1 MLKIEGRNAVREAI
15 LNGATIERL
24 MASNNSKDKTFNEII
39 KLAKDHKIKIQFV
52 DSNILN
58 KYSAT
63 GKHQGLIAETTDFK
77 YSTVKE
83 ILNSAREK
91 NRDAFILILDG
102 IEDPHNLGSIIRV
115 CECFGVDGI
124 IIGKNRACS
133 VNETVIKT
141 SAGAT
146 AHVKI
151 AKVTNIN
158 QTIEELKKDNV
169 WVYGCELGGEDI
181 NKVDFSGDVAV
192 VIGSEGFGTSSL
204 TLKLCDK
211 IVTIPMCGKINSLN
225 ASVAT
230 GIAINTIFTK
240 KNK

>member
-1 MLKIEGRNAVREAI
+1 MLLIEGRNAVREA
-15 LNGATIERL
+15 LRNGEKIENI
-24 MASNNSKDKTFNEII
+24 MASKSTHNHTFQEII
-39 KLAKDHKIKIQFV
+39 GLAKAKKIKLQWV
-52 DSNILN
+52 DNSTLDRTS
-58 KYSAT
+58 KT
-63 GKHQGLIAETTDFK
+63 GKHQGIIAETSDYD
-77 YSTVKE
+77 YSTLTE
-83 ILNSAREK
+83 ILNVSKTKGTEP
-91 NRDAFILILDG
+91 FILVLDG

-124 IIGKNRACS
+124 IIGKNRACN

-146 AHVKI
+146 AYVKI

-158 QTIEELKKDNV
+158 QAIEELKENNI

-181 NKVDFSGDVAV
+181 NHTDFSGGVAL
-192 VIGSEGFGTSSL
+192 VIGSEGFGTSAL

-211 IVTIPMCGKINSLN
+211 RVTIPMCGHVNSLN

-230 GIAINTIFTK
+230 GIAINTIYTK
-240 KNK
+240 KHQ

>member
-1 MLKIEGRNAVREAI
+1 MQIEGRNAVKEAI
-15 LNGATIERL
+15 NSGATIEKI
-24 MASNNSKDKTFNEII
+24 MASNSAKDATFAEII
-39 KLAKDHKIKIQFV
+39 RLAKSKKLKIQFV
-52 DSNILN
+52 DNALLN
-58 KYSAT
+58 KASQT
-63 GKHQGLIAETTDFK
+63 GKHQGIIAVTTEFK
-77 YSTVKE
+77 YSTVAD
-83 ILNSAREK
+83 ILDVSRK
-91 NRDAFILILDG
+91 NGKDAFILILDG

-146 AHVKI
+146 SYVKI

-158 QTIEELKKDNV
+158 QTIEELKNENV

-181 NKVDFSGDVAV
+181 NNVDYSGNVAV
-192 VIGSEGFGTSSL
+192 VIGSEGFGTSKL

-211 IVTIPMCGKINSLN
+211 VVTIPMCGKVNSLN

-230 GIAINTIFTK
+230 GIAINTIYNK
-240 KNK
+240 KR

>member
-1 MLKIEGRNAVREAI
+1 MLQIEGRNAVKEALI
-15 LNGATIERL
+15 NGTTIERIW
-24 MASNNSKDKTFNEII
+24 ASKSSSDKTFNDII
-39 KLAKDHKIKIQFV
+39 RIAKDKRIKIQFV
-52 DSNILN
+52 DTVVLDRTS
-58 KYSAT
+58 KT
-63 GKHQGLIAETTDFK
+63 GKHQGIIAETTDFR
-77 YSTVKE
+77 YSTVQE
-83 ILNSAREK
+83 ILNVSK
-91 NRDAFILILDG
+91 TNNKDAFILILDG

-146 AHVKI
+146 TYVKI

-158 QTIEELKKDNV
+158 QTIEDLKENNI

-181 NKVDFSGDVAV
+181 DKVDFGGNVAL
-192 VIGSEGFGTSSL
+192 VIGSEGFGTSAL
-204 TLKLCDK
+204 TKKLCDK
-211 IVTIPMCGKINSLN
+211 IVTIPMSGKINSLN

-230 GIAINTIFTK
+230 GIAINKIYTFK
-240 KNK
+240 K

>member
-1 MLKIEGRNAVREAI
+1 VD
-15 LNGATIERL
+15 
-24 MASNNSKDKTFNEII
+24 MA
-39 KLAKDHKIKIQFV
+39 
-52 DSNILN
+52 ILN

-63 GKHQGLIAETTDFK
+63 NKHQGIIAETTEFK
-77 YSTVKE
+77 YSTVEE
-83 ILNSAREK
+83 ILSVSK
-91 NRDAFILILDG
+91 NKQQDAFILILDG

-115 CECFGVDGI
+115 AECFGVDGI

-146 AHVKI
+146 AYVKI

-158 QTIEELKKDNV
+158 DTIKYLKEQNV
-169 WVYGCELGGEDI
+169 WVYACELGGEDI
-181 NKVDFSGDVAV
+181 GKTDFSGNTAV
-192 VIGSEGFGTSSL
+192 VIGSEGFGTSKL

-225 ASVAT
+225 AAIAT
-230 GIAINTIFTK
+230 GIAVNTIFTK
-240 KNK
+240 KR

>member
-1 MLKIEGRNAVREAI
+1 MHIEGRNAVKEAI
-15 LNGATIERL
+15 LSGATIEKV
-24 MASNNSKDKTFNEII
+24 MASNSAKDATFEEIVR
-39 KLAKDHKIKIQFV
+39 LAKSKKLKIQFV
-52 DSNILN
+52 DNGLLN
-58 KYSAT
+58 KTSQT
-63 GKHQGLIAETTDFK
+63 GKHQGLIAVTTEFK
-77 YSTVKE
+77 YSTVSE
-83 ILNSAREK
+83 ILNVSRSNNK
-91 NRDAFILILDG
+91 DAFILILDG

-146 AHVKI
+146 SYVKI

-158 QTIEELKKDNV
+158 QTIEDLKKNNV

-181 NKVDFSGDVAV
+181 NSVDYSGDCAV
-192 VIGSEGFGTSSL
+192 VIGSEGFGTSKL

-211 IVTIPMCGKINSLN
+211 IVTIPMCGKVNSLN

-230 GIAINTIFTK
+230 GIAINTIYTK
-240 KNK
+240 KNR

>member
-1 MLKIEGRNAVREAI
+1 MLKIEGRNAVKEAL
-15 LNGATIERL
+15 LNGTTIERIW
-24 MASNNSKDKTFNEII
+24 ASKSSGDKTFNEII
-39 KLAKDHKIKIQFV
+39 KLAKDKKLKIQFV
-52 DSNILN
+52 DNAVLN

-63 GKHQGLIAETTDFK
+63 GKHQGIIAETTDFE
-77 YSTVKE
+77 YSTVEDIINVSRQQNK
-83 ILNSAREK
+83 
-91 NRDAFILILDG
+91 DAFILILDG
-102 IEDPHNLGSIIRV
+102 IEDPHNLGSIIRI

-146 AHVKI
+146 AYVKI

-158 QTIEELKKDNV
+158 HTIEYLKEQNI
-169 WVYGCELGGEDI
+169 WVYGCELGGENI
-181 NKVDFSGDVAV
+181 NKTDFGGNTAI

-204 TLKLCDK
+204 TKKLCDK

-230 GIAINTIFTK
+230 GIAINQVFTF
-240 KNK
+240 KNR

>member
-1 MLKIEGRNAVREAI
+1 MKIEGRNAVKEA
-15 LNGATIERL
+15 LLSGQNIEKII
-24 MASNNSKDKTFNEII
+24 ASNNSKDKTFQEII
-39 KLAKDHKIKIQFV
+39 NLAKSKKVKIQFV
-52 DSNILN
+52 DMAILN

-63 GKHQGLIAETTDFK
+63 NKHQGIIAETTEFK
-77 YSTVKE
+77 YSTVEE
-83 ILNSAREK
+83 ILSVSK
-91 NRDAFILILDG
+91 NKQQDAFILILDG

-115 CECFGVDGI
+115 AECFGVDGI

-146 AHVKI
+146 AYVKI

-158 QTIEELKKDNV
+158 DTIKYLKEQNV
-169 WVYGCELGGEDI
+169 WVYACELGGEDI
-181 NKVDFSGDVAV
+181 GKTDFSGNTAV
-192 VIGSEGFGTSSL
+192 VIGSEGFGTSKL

-225 ASVAT
+225 AAIAT
-230 GIAINTIFTK
+230 GIAVNTIFTK
-240 KNK
+240 KR

>member
-1 MLKIEGRNAVREAI
+1 MQIEGRNAVKEAM
-15 LNGATIERL
+15 LSGVTIEKI
-24 MASNNSKDKTFNEII
+24 MASNNAKDATFSEIVA
-39 KLAKDHKIKIQFV
+39 LAKSKKLKLQFV
-52 DSNILN
+52 DNALLN
-58 KYSAT
+58 KASQT
-63 GKHQGLIAETTDFK
+63 GKHQGVIAVTTDFK
-77 YSTVKE
+77 YSTVRD
-83 ILNSAREK
+83 ILDVSK
-91 NRDAFILILDG
+91 NAGKDPFILILDG

-146 AHVKI
+146 AYVKI

-158 QTIEELKKDNV
+158 QTIEELKQNNI

-181 NKVDFSGDVAV
+181 NAVDYSGGVAV
-192 VIGSEGFGTSSL
+192 VIGSEGFGTSKL
-204 TLKLCDK
+204 TLRLCDK
-211 IVTIPMCGKINSLN
+211 IVTIPMCGKVNSLN

-230 GIAINTIFTK
+230 GIAINTIYTK
-240 KNK
+240 KK